1 MVVSTKKPPEI
12 WIVDDAIPDH
22 KLIRIAFSD
31 YVPDDY
37 FQSYYSAEEAVEALI
52 GGGNPSLVLLDLN
65 MPGGGGTHFLEERL
79 RRGYMYIPV
88 VVLSSSSNPDD
99 IRNSYA
105 LGTNSY
111 LEKPQDLT
119 SLNSFASVVY
129 DYWFKWA
136 LLPMEA

>member
-1 MVVSTKKPPEI
+1 MVANAKPPPTI

-22 KLIRIAFSD
+22 KLIRIAFGD
-31 YVPDDY
+31 YVPEDH
-37 FQSYYSAEEAVEALI
+37 FKSYYSAEEAMNALVD
-52 GGGNPSLVLLDLN
+52 GGTPSLVLLDLN
-65 MPGGGGTHFLEERL
+65 MPGGGGTHFLEER
-79 RRGYMYIPV
+79 RRRDYMHIPV

-111 LEKPQDLT
+111 LEKPQDLS
-119 SLNSFASVVY
+119 SLNAFASAVY

-136 LLPMEA
+136 HLPMET